1 MQSNGTPSA
10 PGSCDSLDCDS
21 LSALS
26 VGVGDVEDDRDGLL
40 YSVSSALERFVV
52 TVVYMVLQLWVNQEV
67 EEKCGVIARPD
78 VLLWE

>member
-1 MQSNGTPSA
+1 MASLVGVLCGGWQVGGSVQSNGTPSA
-10 PGSCDSLDCDS
+10 PGRCDSLDCDS

-52 TVVYMVLQLWVNQEV
+52 TVVYIILQ
-67 EEKCGVIARPD
+67 
-78 VLLWE
+78 